1 MGLRCWILSKGEN
14 VCLKGSIFSKTKTQC
29 KRSLSGSSHVL
40 ILPLVLPHK
49 WHHLPLLEELS
60 EREYLPWVDAVLSWV
75 VDTWAFTRVSVQ
87 PPNWSIAPFP
97 PRPWAQIHSVH
108 WLSSYSSCGNPQA
121 EKTARTNLLGVK
133 FELRCGVSTRLSWT
147 TSEHPLN
154 KQPSVLLCWQEASW
168 LQHITLLKYSHICLM
183 LKL

>member
-29 KRSLSGSSHVL
+29 KRSLSGSSHAL

-49 WHHLPLLEELS
+49 WHHLPPLGGAF
-60 EREYLPWVDAVLSWV
+60 REGISAVGWCGV
-75 VDTWAFTRVSVQ
+75 ITWAFTRVSVQ

-97 PRPWAQIHSVH
+97 PRPWAQIHSVR
-108 WLSSYSSCGNPQA
+108 WPCSYGSCGNPQT

-133 FELRCGVSTRLSWT
+133 FELRCGISTRLSWT

-154 KQPSVLLCWQEASW
+154 KQPSVRLCWQEASW